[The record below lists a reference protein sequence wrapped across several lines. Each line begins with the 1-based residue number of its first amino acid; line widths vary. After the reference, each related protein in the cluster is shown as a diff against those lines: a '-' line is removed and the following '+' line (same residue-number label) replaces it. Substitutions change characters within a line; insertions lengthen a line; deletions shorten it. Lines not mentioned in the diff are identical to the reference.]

1 MRGASHRPS
10 DQRAR
15 REQKL
20 TSSAILKKFGKDTRL
35 SEKKAEAARAKK
47 KSNGPKEERAES
59 ARLVDRRGD
68 GGGKM
73 WF

>member
-1 MRGASHRPS
+1 
-10 DQRAR
+10 
-15 REQKL
+15 
-20 TSSAILKKFGKDTRL
+20 LKKFGKDTRL